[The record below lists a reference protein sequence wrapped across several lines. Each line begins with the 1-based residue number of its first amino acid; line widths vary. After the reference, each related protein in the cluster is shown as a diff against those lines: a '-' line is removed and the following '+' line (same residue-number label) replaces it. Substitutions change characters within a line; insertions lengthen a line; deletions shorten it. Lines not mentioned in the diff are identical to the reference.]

1 MKRKKAVAVGIIVA
15 AVVAGSVATAFVS
28 LQGFNGSS
36 SDKRSTWVVS
46 GPFAIDKSEYILG
59 ENIFMSVNGLLPNEK
74 GGIMFLRPGGFEYKV
89 IPFNGALKSEFNHY
103 FTPTIFGVGMCG
115 PEDLVGTWKIVF
127 YGVAYGSITFDIK
140 NEYLIGTKDNYEQ
153 VC

>member
-1 MKRKKAVAVGIIVA
+1 MKRKKVIAVGIIVA
-15 AVVAGSVATAFVS
+15 AVVAGSIAVALVS

-36 SDKRSTWVVS
+36 SDKKPTWVVS

-74 GGIMFLRPGGFEYKV
+74 GSIVFLRPGGFEYKV
-89 IPFNGALKSEFNHY
+89 IPFNGAQKSEFNHY
-103 FTPTIFGVGMCG
+103 FTPSIFGGVCG
-115 PEDLVGTWKIVF
+115 PEDLAGTWKIVF
-127 YGVAYGSITFDIK
+127 DGAAYGSITFDIK
-140 NEYLIGTKDNYEQ
+140 YEFLPGSKDNYEP

>member
-1 MKRKKAVAVGIIVA
+1 MKRKNAIAVGIIAA
-15 AVVAGSVATAFVS
+15 AVVAGSIAAAFVS

-46 GPFAIDKSEYILG
+46 GPFGIDKSEYILG
-59 ENIFMSVNGLLPNEK
+59 ENIFMSINGLLPNEK
-74 GGIMFLRPGGFEYKV
+74 GSIVFLRPGGFEYKV
-89 IPFNGALKSEFNHY
+89 LPFNGAQKSEFNHY
-103 FTPTIFGVGMCG
+103 FTPTISGFGVCG

-127 YGVAYGSITFDIK
+127 DGAAYGSITFDIK
-140 NEYLIGTKDNYEQ
+140 YEFLQGSRDNYKP